1 MRGFLFVK
9 WLVDYN
15 MKSYTSLEKK
25 ISQRIS
31 QKIIEILLRELPK
44 GEMLMKTMVDY
55 KDSPGYAQLIRTQT
69 RLYLELNVLLGIC
82 CDELGYPLFQYEWND
97 SKPLEILAK
106 YLPGLEATEWY
117 QLNLGMMFS
126 PKNHSWYKIISVL
139 EVENWS
145 NSQRSK
151 EEITMIKSYLSL
163 PIKVPMD

>member
-1 MRGFLFVK
+1 MNR
-9 WLVDYN
+9 YI
-15 MKSYTSLEKK
+15 SLEEK

-31 QKIIEILLRELPK
+31 QEIKAILVRELPK
-44 GEMLMKTMVDY
+44 GEKLMKTMVEY
-55 KDSPGYAQLIRTQT
+55 KQSPGWDRLIRTQT
-69 RLYLELNVLLGIC
+69 RMILELNVLLGIC

-97 SKPLEILAK
+97 SKPLKILAE

-117 QLNLGMMFS
+117 QLNLGMMLS
-126 PKNHSWYKIISVL
+126 PKNHPWYKIISVL

-151 EEITMIKSYLSL
+151 EEITMIKSHLSL

>member
-1 MRGFLFVK
+1 MSRNIL
-9 WLVDYN
+9 LD
-15 MKSYTSLEKK
+15 KK

-31 QKIIEILLRELPK
+31 QDIIEILIRELPK
-44 GEMLMKTMVDY
+44 GEKLMKTMVDY
-55 KDSPGYAQLIRTQT
+55 KHSPGWAQLMRTQT

-106 YLPGLEATEWY
+106 YFPGLQSTEWY
-117 QLNLGMMFS
+117 QLNLGMMLS
-126 PKNHSWYKIISVL
+126 PKDHPWYKIISVL

-151 EEITMIKSYLSL
+151 EEITMIKSLLSL
-163 PIKVPMD
+163 PIKIPMD